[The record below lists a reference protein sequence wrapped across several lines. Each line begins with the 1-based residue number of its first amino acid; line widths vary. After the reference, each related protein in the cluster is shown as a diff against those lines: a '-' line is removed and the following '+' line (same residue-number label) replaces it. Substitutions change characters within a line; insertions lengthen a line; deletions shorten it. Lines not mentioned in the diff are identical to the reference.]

1 MKPGSTVWAR
11 NVIAG
16 VVLTAGP
23 LALAACSGRDV
34 GPEQQVD
41 ASGLVQI
48 SPNGGGSVDP
58 SLPVVVTAQHG
69 GRLTDVTVVSDTGR
83 QVAGQLAADGRS
95 WRSTGALAAGTHYT
109 VKVAAADG
117 GGDGRGGVQKSFTTL
132 AATST
137 LTAVMTPGDKGV
149 YGVGEPI
156 TVALSQPVHD
166 PAARKIVETALTVR
180 STPSVTG
187 AWYWV
192 DDKTLHFRPKDYWP
206 AHAVIQA
213 AFDLG
218 GAKVQ
223 SGLYGGAPA
232 SVAFRTGDRMLAL
245 TDAGSDYMTVYRNG
259 QEIRS
264 IPITTGKPGFSTRN
278 GIKVVLEQEQE
289 VFMNSSTVGIAA
301 GSSNSYA
308 LDVYWATRVTWS
320 GEYVHAAPWS
330 VGSQGVA
337 NVSHGCTG
345 MSTGNA
351 EWFYDTFHR
360 GDLVQVV
367 HSLGHE
373 MEPFGNGYGD
383 WNLSWSAWQQGSAL
397 GRTVTTS
404 PADPAAVTGGGA
416 GASGTALTTSVGYLR
431 PSA

>member
-1 MKPGSTVWAR
+1 MKSANAVWAR
-11 NVIAG
+11 SLFAG
-16 VVLTAGP
+16 AVLTAGP
-23 LALAACSGRDV
+23 LALTACSGDSL

-41 ASGLVQI
+41 ASGLVQV
-48 SPNGGGSVDP
+48 SPSGGGTVDP

-69 GRLTDVTVVSDTGR
+69 GRLTDVTVVSDSGR
-83 QVAGQLAADGRS
+83 QVAGQLAPDGRS
-95 WRSTGALAAGTHYT
+95 WRSTGPLAAGSHYT
-109 VKVAAADG
+109 VKVQAANSD
-117 GGDGRGGVQKSFTTL
+117 GDGRGGVQKTFTTL
-132 AATST
+132 AAAST
-137 LTAVMTPGDKGV
+137 LTATLTPGDKAV

-156 TVALSQPVHD
+156 TVALSHPVHD
-166 PAARKIVETALTVR
+166 PAARKVVESALTVR
-180 STPSVTG
+180 STPSVIG
-187 AWYWV
+187 SWYWV
-192 DDKTLHFRPKDYWP
+192 DDSTLHFRPKDYWP
-206 AHAVIQA
+206 AHATVQA
-213 AFDLG
+213 SFDLG

-232 SVAFRTGDRMLAL
+232 SIGFRTGDRMLAL

-278 GIKVVLEQEQE
+278 GIKVVLEQQQE

-301 GSSNSYA
+301 DSPNAYH
-308 LDVYWATRVTWS
+308 LDVYWDTRVTWS

-351 EWFYDTFHR
+351 EWFYSTFRR

-373 MEPFGNGYGD
+373 MEPFGNGFGD
-383 WNLSWSAWQQGSAL
+383 WNLSWSAWLKGSAL
-397 GRTVTTS
+397 GRTVTTQ
-404 PADPAAVTGGGA
+404 PADPAAAAGGA
-416 GASGTALTTSVGYLR
+416 TPSGAAVTASVGYLR